1 MYDKEQI
8 YDEQIAPLMTKII
21 GICQAN
27 DVQMLSS
34 YYLKEKMGDEEEMFC
49 VTCLLPRKKDRN
61 KKLDDAS
68 SLILNGQ
75 DPFFVAMTITK
86 E

>member
-1 MYDKEQI
+1 
-8 YDEQIAPLMTKII
+8 
-21 GICQAN
+21 
-27 DVQMLSS
+27 
-34 YYLKEKMGDEEEMFC
+34 MGDEEEMFC